1 MFMEDAKE
9 IKEPELTEV
18 PDETP
23 IAPSAEPSS
32 RQLAELEVFLKHFED
47 IKFELSDIR
56 DRFGDAGEIPIDP
69 LKEMREE
76 LSEIKNGFAEM
87 KSFMEE
93 FKSKVIHNNAN
104 QPTGNQSGYYQVP
117 AMSSMPTPVMP
128 FYQTPNFQPI
138 IPAMPNFNMR

>member
-1 MFMEDAKE
+1 
-9 IKEPELTEV
+9 
-18 PDETP
+18 
-23 IAPSAEPSS
+23 
-32 RQLAELEVFLKHFED
+32 
-47 IKFELSDIR
+47 
-56 DRFGDAGEIPIDP
+56 
-69 LKEMREE
+69 
-76 LSEIKNGFAEM
+76 M